1 MYTTYTAHELQRD
14 HQNNT
19 ISERRLDAHY
29 ICECINYIDTSKLF
43 KQDPTLDLIAIGYC
57 VGGVLHLKK
66 NDNGD
71 VMLYNRQYTPTVSTE
86 GRLMRAYRIERD
98 NL

>member
-1 MYTTYTAHELQRD
+1 MYTTYTAQQLQLD

-19 ISERRLDAHY
+19 IAERKLDAHY
-29 ICECINYIDTSKLF
+29 ICEALNSIDTSKLF

-57 VGGVLHLKK
+57 VGDALHLKT

-71 VMLYNRQYTPTVSTE
+71 VMLYTRQYTPLVQHK
-86 GRLMRAYRIERD
+86 GLIRAYRIDLD